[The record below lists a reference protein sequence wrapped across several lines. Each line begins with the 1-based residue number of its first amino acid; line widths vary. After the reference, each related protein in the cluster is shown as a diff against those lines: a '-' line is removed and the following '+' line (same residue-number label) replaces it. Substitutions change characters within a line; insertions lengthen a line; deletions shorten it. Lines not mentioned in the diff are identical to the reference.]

1 MVDEGALD
9 ARSAGRKLLRQ
20 AQDLHAAG
28 RIDEALATARR
39 AIEAAPDFA
48 DAWMYLGT
56 TLITKRLAFQ
66 QGLEAI
72 DRSLALAPDYPGVN
86 YSAGWCY
93 EFVAYRLGKQSTR
106 PFRDPEELYELAA
119 TYLQRCIDLDPEQGL
134 REDAEDLRNT
144 IIDRY

>member
-72 DRSLALAPDYPGVN
+72 DRSLALAPDDPGVN

-93 EFVAYRLGKQSTR
+93 
-106 PFRDPEELYELAA
+106 
-119 TYLQRCIDLDPEQGL
+119 
-134 REDAEDLRNT
+134 
-144 IIDRY
+144 